1 MKKFVGKGV
10 SGSLCIGK
18 CSLMRKK
25 PFFVTKK
32 KAENIENEL
41 LRVDKARKSA
51 KEQLIKIYEKALTE
65 VGETGAQIFDIHIM
79 MLDDEDYNESIESII
94 KNQGANAEYAVYIT
108 SQNFGSMFA
117 SMNDSYMRA
126 RSSDIKDISER
137 IISNLEGRTVDS
149 DIKGE
154 NVIICAHD
162 LAPSETVT
170 LDKSNIVG
178 FATAYGSSNSHTS
191 ILARNMN
198 IPAVIGLGDS
208 FLSALSESDTLA
220 INGYTGEVYINPD
233 KSIIDHFNEE
243 IAKEKEKMTLLEA
256 LRGKDNVTVDG
267 KKIKLYA
274 NIGSIDNIG
283 AVLLND
289 ADGIGLFR
297 SEFIYL
303 ESPSMPSEDEQFKIY
318 KRALESMGSKKVIVR
333 TIDIGADKRCDY
345 LGLEKEENP
354 ALGYRAIRICLDMPE
369 IFKTQL
375 RALLRASVYGNLGIM
390 FPLIVSENEVRM
402 AINMLNSV
410 KSELDSEDILYAK
423 DIEIG
428 IMIETPASALI
439 SDELAPLV
447 DFFSIGTNDLIQ
459 YTLACDRQNP
469 KLEKYAL
476 PHHKAVL
483 DLIRL
488 TVENGHKHGIW
499 VGICGELAS
508 DTSLTE
514 EFLKMGVDELSVSP
528 SLVLPVRKRIR
539 EIDLSK

>member
-1 MKKFVGKGV
+1 MIKFTGKGV
-10 SGSLCIGK
+10 AGAMCIGK
-18 CSLMRKK
+18 ASLFNKSPYKVIKRKI
-25 PFFVTKK
+25 TDTGYELSRLSTA
-32 KAENIENEL
+32 KAE
-41 LRVDKARKSA
+41 A
-51 KEQLIKIYEKALTE
+51 KNQLIEIYNKALTE
-65 VGETGAQIFDIHIM
+65 VGEMGAQIFDIHIM

-94 KNQGANAEYAVYIT
+94 KNQKANAEYAVYLT
-108 SQNFGSMFA
+108 SINFQDMFA
-117 SMNDSYMRA
+117 SMSDGYMRA
-126 RSSDIKDISER
+126 RASDIKDVSER
-137 IISNLEGRTVDS
+137 IVSCLEGKELTAHFSGDN
-149 DIKGE
+149 I
-154 NVIICAHD
+154 IICATD

-170 LDKSNIVG
+170 LDKDKIVG
-178 FATAYGSSNSHTS
+178 FATSYGSSSSHTS

-198 IPAVIGLGDS
+198 IPAVIGLGRDFIS
-208 FLSALSESDTLA
+208 SVSDGDTLA

-303 ESPSMPSEDEQFKIY
+303 ESPSMPGEDEQFKIY
-318 KRALESMGSKKVIVR
+318 KRALESMGSKRVIVR

-469 KLEKYAL
+469 KLEKYAF

>member
-1 MKKFVGKGV
+1 MVKFTGKGV
-10 SGSLCIGK
+10 AGAMCIGK
-18 CSLMRKK
+18 ASLFNKSPYKVIKRKI
-25 PFFVTKK
+25 TDTGYELSRLSTA
-32 KAENIENEL
+32 KAE
-41 LRVDKARKSA
+41 A
-51 KEQLIKIYEKALTE
+51 KNQLIEIYNKALTE
-65 VGETGAQIFDIHIM
+65 VGEMGAQIFDIHIM

-94 KNQGANAEYAVYIT
+94 KNQKANAEYAVYLT
-108 SQNFGSMFA
+108 SINFQDMFA
-117 SMNDSYMRA
+117 SMSDGYMRA
-126 RSSDIKDISER
+126 RASDIRDVSER
-137 IISNLEGRTVDS
+137 IVSCLEGKELTAHFSGDN
-149 DIKGE
+149 I
-154 NVIICAHD
+154 IICATD

-170 LDKSNIVG
+170 LDKDKIVG
-178 FATAYGSSNSHTS
+178 FATSYGSSSSHTS

-198 IPAVIGLGDS
+198 IPAVIGLGRDFIS
-208 FLSALSESDTLA
+208 SVSDGDTLA

-303 ESPSMPSEDEQFKIY
+303 ESPSMPGEDEQFKIY
-318 KRALESMGSKKVIVR
+318 KRALESMGSKRVIVR

-469 KLEKYAL
+469 KLEKYAF

>member
-1 MKKFVGKGV
+1 MVKFTGKGV
-10 SGSLCIGK
+10 AGAMCIGK
-18 CSLMRKK
+18 ASIFNKSPYKVIKRKI
-25 PFFVTKK
+25 TDTGYELSRLSTA
-32 KAENIENEL
+32 KAE
-41 LRVDKARKSA
+41 A
-51 KEQLIKIYEKALTE
+51 KNQLIEIYNKALTE
-65 VGETGAQIFDIHIM
+65 VGEMGAQIFDIHIM

-94 KNQGANAEYAVYIT
+94 KNQKANAEYAVYLT
-108 SQNFGSMFA
+108 SINFQDMFA
-117 SMNDSYMRA
+117 SMSDGYMRA
-126 RSSDIKDISER
+126 RASDIKDVSER
-137 IISNLEGRTVDS
+137 IVSCLEGKELTAHFSGDN
-149 DIKGE
+149 I
-154 NVIICAHD
+154 IICATD

-170 LDKSNIVG
+170 LDKDKIVG
-178 FATAYGSSNSHTS
+178 FATSYGSSSSHTS

-198 IPAVIGLGDS
+198 IPAVIGLGRDFIS
-208 FLSALSESDTLA
+208 SVSDGDTLA

-243 IAKEKEKMTLLEA
+243 IAKEKEKITLLEA

-318 KRALESMGSKKVIVR
+318 KRALESMGSKRVIVR

>member
-1 MKKFVGKGV
+1 MVKFTGKGV
-10 SGSLCIGK
+10 AGAMCIGK
-18 CSLMRKK
+18 ASLFNKSPYKVIKRKI
-25 PFFVTKK
+25 TDTGYELSRLSTA
-32 KAENIENEL
+32 KAE
-41 LRVDKARKSA
+41 A
-51 KEQLIKIYEKALTE
+51 KNQLIEIYNKALTE
-65 VGETGAQIFDIHIM
+65 VGEMGAQIFDIHIM

-94 KNQGANAEYAVYIT
+94 KNQKANAEYAVYLT
-108 SQNFGSMFA
+108 SINFQDMFA
-117 SMNDSYMRA
+117 SMSDGYMRA
-126 RSSDIKDISER
+126 RASDIKDVSER
-137 IISNLEGRTVDS
+137 IISCLEGKELTAHFSGDN
-149 DIKGE
+149 I
-154 NVIICAHD
+154 IICATD

-170 LDKSNIVG
+170 LDKDKIVG
-178 FATAYGSSNSHTS
+178 FATSYGSSSSHTS

-198 IPAVIGLGDS
+198 IPAVIGLGRDFIS
-208 FLSALSESDTLA
+208 SVSDGDTLA

-303 ESPSMPSEDEQFKIY
+303 ESPSMPGEDEQFKIY
-318 KRALESMGSKKVIVR
+318 KRALESMGSKRVIVR

-469 KLEKYAL
+469 KLEKYAF

>member
-1 MKKFVGKGV
+1 MVKFTGKGV
-10 SGSLCIGK
+10 AGAMCIGK
-18 CSLMRKK
+18 ASLFNKSPYKVIKRKI
-25 PFFVTKK
+25 TDTGYELSRLSTA
-32 KAENIENEL
+32 KAE
-41 LRVDKARKSA
+41 A
-51 KEQLIKIYEKALTE
+51 KNQLIEIYNKALTE
-65 VGETGAQIFDIHIM
+65 VGEMGAQIFDIHIM

-94 KNQGANAEYAVYIT
+94 KNQKANAEYAVYLT
-108 SQNFGSMFA
+108 SINFQDMFA
-117 SMNDSYMRA
+117 SMSDGYMRA
-126 RSSDIKDISER
+126 RASDIKDVSER
-137 IISNLEGRTVDS
+137 IISCLEGKELTAHFGGDN
-149 DIKGE
+149 I
-154 NVIICAHD
+154 IICATD

-170 LDKSNIVG
+170 LDKDKIVG
-178 FATAYGSSNSHTS
+178 FATSYGSSSSHTS

-198 IPAVIGLGDS
+198 IPAVIGLGRDFIS
-208 FLSALSESDTLA
+208 SVSDGDTLA

-303 ESPSMPSEDEQFKIY
+303 ESPSMPGEDEQFKIY
-318 KRALESMGSKKVIVR
+318 KRALESMGSKRVIVR

>member
-1 MKKFVGKGV
+1 MVKLTGKGV
-10 SGSLCIGK
+10 AGAMCIGK
-18 CSLMRKK
+18 ASLFNKSPYKVIKRKI
-25 PFFVTKK
+25 TDTGYELSRLSTA
-32 KAENIENEL
+32 KAE
-41 LRVDKARKSA
+41 A
-51 KEQLIKIYEKALTE
+51 KNQLIEIYNKALTE
-65 VGETGAQIFDIHIM
+65 VGEMGAQIFDIHIM

-94 KNQGANAEYAVYIT
+94 KNQKANAEYAVYLT
-108 SQNFGSMFA
+108 SINFQDMFA
-117 SMNDSYMRA
+117 SMSDGYMRA
-126 RSSDIKDISER
+126 RASDIKDVSER
-137 IISNLEGRTVDS
+137 IISCLEGKELTAHFGGD
-149 DIKGE
+149 
-154 NVIICAHD
+154 NVIICATD

-170 LDKSNIVG
+170 LDKDKIVG
-178 FATAYGSSNSHTS
+178 FATSYGSSSSHTS

-198 IPAVIGLGDS
+198 IPAVIGLGRDFIS
-208 FLSALSESDTLA
+208 SVSDGDTLA

-318 KRALESMGSKKVIVR
+318 KRALESMGSKRVIVR

-369 IFKTQL
+369 VFKTQL

>member
-1 MKKFVGKGV
+1 
-10 SGSLCIGK
+10 
-18 CSLMRKK
+18 MRS
-25 PFFVTKK
+25 
-32 KAENIENEL
+32 
-41 LRVDKARKSA
+41 R
-51 KEQLIKIYEKALTE
+51 AL
-65 VGETGAQIFDIHIM
+65 
-79 MLDDEDYNESIESII
+79 
-94 KNQGANAEYAVYIT
+94 
-108 SQNFGSMFA
+108 
-117 SMNDSYMRA
+117 
-126 RSSDIKDISER
+126 DIKDISER
-137 IISNLEGRTVDS
+137 ILSCLEEKPREA

-154 NVIICAHD
+154 NNIICAPD

-170 LDKSNIVG
+170 LDKEKIVG

-198 IPAVIGLGDS
+198 IPAVIGLGEE
-208 FLSALSESDTLA
+208 FLSALSEGDTLA

-233 KSIIDHFNEE
+233 KSTVEYFNNEIIKEE
-243 IAKEKEKMTLLEA
+243 EKQRLLEN
-256 LRGKDNVTVDG
+256 LRGKDNVTKDG

-303 ESPSMPSEDEQFKIY
+303 ESASLPTEEEQFKIY
-318 KRALESMGSKKVIVR
+318 KRVLESMGSKKVIVR
-333 TIDIGADKRCDY
+333 TIDIGADKRCDD

-354 ALGYRAIRICLDMPE
+354 SLGYRAIRICLDMPE

-375 RALLRASVYGNLGIM
+375 RALLRASVYGNLSIM
-390 FPLIVSENEVRM
+390 FPMIVSENEVRM

-410 KSELDSEDILYAK
+410 KNEMDKEGICYAK
-423 DIEIG
+423 SIEIG
-428 IMIETPASALI
+428 IMIETPAAALI
-439 SDELAPLV
+439 SDDLAPLV

-469 KLEKYAL
+469 KLEKYAD

-483 DLIRL
+483 SLIK
-488 TVENGHKHGIW
+488 TAVGNGHKHGIW

-528 SLVLPVRKRIR
+528 SFVLPVRKRIR

>member
-1 MKKFVGKGV
+1 MIKLTGKGV
-10 SGSLCIGK
+10 AGAMCIGK
-18 CSLMRKK
+18 ASLFNKSPYKVIKRKI
-25 PFFVTKK
+25 TDTGYELSRLSTA
-32 KAENIENEL
+32 KAE
-41 LRVDKARKSA
+41 A
-51 KEQLIKIYEKALTE
+51 KNQLIEIYNKALTE
-65 VGETGAQIFDIHIM
+65 VGEMGAQIFDIHIM

-94 KNQGANAEYAVYIT
+94 KNQKANAEYAVYLT
-108 SQNFGSMFA
+108 SINFQDMFA
-117 SMNDSYMRA
+117 SMSDGYMRA
-126 RSSDIKDISER
+126 RASDIKDVSER
-137 IISNLEGRTVDS
+137 IISCLEGKELTAHFGGDN
-149 DIKGE
+149 I
-154 NVIICAHD
+154 IICATD

-170 LDKSNIVG
+170 LDKDKIVG
-178 FATAYGSSNSHTS
+178 FATSYGSSSSHTS

-198 IPAVIGLGDS
+198 IPAVIGLGRDFIS
-208 FLSALSESDTLA
+208 SVSDGDTLA

-318 KRALESMGSKKVIVR
+318 KRALESMGSKRVIVR

>member
-1 MKKFVGKGV
+1 MVKFTGKGV
-10 SGSLCIGK
+10 AGAMCIGK
-18 CSLMRKK
+18 ASLFNKSPYKVIKRKI
-25 PFFVTKK
+25 TDTGYELSRLSTA
-32 KAENIENEL
+32 KAE
-41 LRVDKARKSA
+41 A
-51 KEQLIKIYEKALTE
+51 KNQLIEIYNKALTE
-65 VGETGAQIFDIHIM
+65 VGEMGAQIFDIHIM

-94 KNQGANAEYAVYIT
+94 KNQKANAEYAVYLT
-108 SQNFGSMFA
+108 SINFQDMFA
-117 SMNDSYMRA
+117 SMSDGYMRA
-126 RSSDIKDISER
+126 RASDIRDVSER
-137 IISNLEGRTVDS
+137 IVSCLEGKELTAHFSGDN
-149 DIKGE
+149 I
-154 NVIICAHD
+154 IICATD

-170 LDKSNIVG
+170 LDKDKIVG
-178 FATAYGSSNSHTS
+178 FATSYGSSSSHTS

-198 IPAVIGLGDS
+198 IPAVIGLGRDFIS
-208 FLSALSESDTLA
+208 SVSDGDTLA

-318 KRALESMGSKKVIVR
+318 KRALESMGSKRVIVR

-469 KLEKYAL
+469 KLEKYAF

>member
-10 SGSLCIGK
+10 SGSLCIGNA
-18 CSLMRKK
+18 SLL
-25 PFFVTKK
+25 KK
-32 KAENIENEL
+32 KELTVPKEKAESIEKEL
-41 LRVDKARKSA
+41 SRVDKARKAA

-79 MLDDEDYNESIESII
+79 MLDDEDYNESVESII
-94 KNQGANAEYAVYIT
+94 KNQGVTAEYAVYLT
-108 SQNFGSMFA
+108 SENFQNMFA
-117 SMNDSYMRA
+117 SMNDSYMRSRA
-126 RSSDIKDISER
+126 LDIKDISER
-137 IISNLEGRTVDS
+137 ILSCLEEKPREA

-154 NVIICAHD
+154 NIIICAPD

-170 LDKSNIVG
+170 LDKEKIVG

-198 IPAVIGLGDS
+198 IPAVIGLGEE
-208 FLSALSESDTLA
+208 FLSALSEGDTLA

-233 KSIIDHFNEE
+233 KSTVEYFNKEIIKEE
-243 IAKEKEKMTLLEA
+243 EKQRLLEN
-256 LRGKDNVTVDG
+256 LRGKDNVTKDG

-303 ESPSMPSEDEQFKIY
+303 ERDSLPTEEAQFKIY
-318 KRALESMGSKKVIVR
+318 KRVLESMGSKKVIVR

-369 IFKTQL
+369 VFKAQL
-375 RALLRASVYGNLGIM
+375 RALLRASVYGNLSIM
-390 FPLIVSENEVRM
+390 FPMIVSENEVRM
-402 AINMLNSV
+402 AINLLNSV
-410 KSELDSEDILYAK
+410 KNEMDSEGICYAK
-423 DIEIG
+423 NIEIG
-428 IMIETPASALI
+428 IMIETPAAALI
-439 SDELAPLV
+439 SDDLAPLV

-469 KLEKYAL
+469 KLEKYAD

-483 DLIRL
+483 SLIK
-488 TVENGHKHGIW
+488 TAVKNGHKHGIW

-528 SLVLPVRKRIR
+528 SFVLPVRKRIR

>member
-1 MKKFVGKGV
+1 MIKFTGKGV
-10 SGSLCIGK
+10 AGAMCIGK
-18 CSLMRKK
+18 ASLFNKSPYKVIKRKI
-25 PFFVTKK
+25 TDTGYELSRLSTA
-32 KAENIENEL
+32 KAE
-41 LRVDKARKSA
+41 A
-51 KEQLIKIYEKALTE
+51 KNQLIEIYNKALTE
-65 VGETGAQIFDIHIM
+65 VGEMGAQIFDIHIM

-94 KNQGANAEYAVYIT
+94 KNQKANAEYAVYLT
-108 SQNFGSMFA
+108 SINFQDMFA
-117 SMNDSYMRA
+117 SMSDGYMRA
-126 RSSDIKDISER
+126 RASDIKDVSER
-137 IISNLEGRTVDS
+137 IISCLEGKELTAHFGGDN
-149 DIKGE
+149 I
-154 NVIICAHD
+154 IICATD

-170 LDKSNIVG
+170 LDKDKIVG
-178 FATAYGSSNSHTS
+178 FATSYGSSSSHTS

-198 IPAVIGLGDS
+198 IPAVIGLGRDFIS
-208 FLSALSESDTLA
+208 SVSDGDTLA

-318 KRALESMGSKKVIVR
+318 KRALESMGSKRVIVR

-469 KLEKYAL
+469 KLEKYAF

>member
-1 MKKFVGKGV
+1 MIKLTGKGV
-10 SGSLCIGK
+10 AGAMCIGK
-18 CSLMRKK
+18 ASLFNKSPYKVIKRKI
-25 PFFVTKK
+25 TDTGYELSRLSTA
-32 KAENIENEL
+32 KAE
-41 LRVDKARKSA
+41 A
-51 KEQLIKIYEKALTE
+51 KNQLIEIYNKALTE
-65 VGETGAQIFDIHIM
+65 VGEMGAQIFDIHIM

-94 KNQGANAEYAVYIT
+94 KNQKANAEYAVYLT
-108 SQNFGSMFA
+108 SINFQDMFA
-117 SMNDSYMRA
+117 SMSDGYMRA
-126 RSSDIKDISER
+126 RASDIKDVSER
-137 IISNLEGRTVDS
+137 IISCLEGKELTAHFSGDN
-149 DIKGE
+149 I
-154 NVIICAHD
+154 IICATD

-170 LDKSNIVG
+170 LDKDKIVG
-178 FATAYGSSNSHTS
+178 FATSYGSSSSHTS

-198 IPAVIGLGDS
+198 IPAVIGLGRDFIS
-208 FLSALSESDTLA
+208 SVSDGDTLA

-303 ESPSMPSEDEQFKIY
+303 ESPSMPGEDEQFKIY
-318 KRALESMGSKKVIVR
+318 KRALESMGSKRVIVR

-375 RALLRASVYGNLGIM
+375 RALLRASVYGNLSIM